1 MAESESSPSSSYDF
15 FSESEDEIDIVLNE
29 QDAIISNLTQEV
41 KDLNEYSD
49 MLLEEL
55 TELQKRVKQN
65 VVRCTRIL
73 RQLGERVGDPA
84 WLRQEGDENTKFEV
98 VHVLRIL
105 KSLIFK
111 VCQ

>member
-1 MAESESSPSSSYDF
+1 MVETESSSSSSY
-15 FSESEDEIDIVLNE
+15 ESEDEIDIVLNE

-73 RQLGERVGDPA
+73 RHLGERV
-84 WLRQEGDENTKFEV
+84 GDENTKFEV

-105 KSLIFK
+105 NNLTFK

>member
-1 MAESESSPSSSYDF
+1 MAESESSSWESF

-55 TELQKRVKQN
+55 TELQKRVKNN
-65 VVRCTRIL
+65 VVRCARIL
-73 RQLGERVGDPA
+73 RQLGE
-84 WLRQEGDENTKFEV
+84 EGDENTKFEV

-105 KSLIFK
+105 SSLIFK

>member
-1 MAESESSPSSSYDF
+1 MAESESSSSSSSYEF

-73 RQLGERVGDPA
+73 RHLGE
-84 WLRQEGDENTKFEV
+84 E
-98 VHVLRIL
+98 
-105 KSLIFK
+105 
-111 VCQ
+111 